1 MEIRDLVSLRIQRS
15 ESLYITWNLLA
26 KKMNKRDAK
35 EYKYKIT
42 EEKKG
47 EFKYLLIVVAK
58 EDEVMSYMLVGT
70 VVLVYVKLK
79 VFYKA
84 SLVR

>member
-1 MEIRDLVSLRIQRS
+1 
-15 ESLYITWNLLA
+15 
-26 KKMNKRDAK
+26 MNKRDAK